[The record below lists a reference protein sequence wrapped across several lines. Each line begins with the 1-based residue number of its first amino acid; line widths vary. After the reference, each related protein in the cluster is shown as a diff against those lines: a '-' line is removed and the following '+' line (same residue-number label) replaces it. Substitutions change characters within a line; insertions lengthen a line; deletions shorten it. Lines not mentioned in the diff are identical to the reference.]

1 MDHDNQRYSFSI
13 GKKYVLFTVIVAVI
27 TYSTSFFCM
36 FVLYDWLKDSI
47 SLSQEWFTA
56 ITLMLGVFWSAV
68 FAYFGA
74 RYLVKP
80 LQDLE
85 VTAQRAAQGDL
96 SIDVTVPKSD
106 DEIRALSIAFNEMLA
121 SLRQMVQDINNNFN
135 ETNEKVQTL
144 EQASNQVAQQSN
156 VVSKMIGEMAEGTN
170 QSAQSVQTS
179 AELMDEVA
187 EIAGEVSTYA
197 STSNDHAVEM
207 AQQFQ
212 ETTAQIE
219 ELIEGIN
226 QLAKEQ
232 QASRESVHALKTYTE
247 KIGEIVKLVGDIA
260 DQTNLL
266 ALNASIEA
274 ARAGEHGKGFAVVA
288 DEVRKLAD
296 ESGHAV
302 QDIRQLVET
311 IQQETFSVVSRLD
324 TQVVQALAEAE
335 KGAMANDAI
344 QTMAQSTQDV
354 VKSIEEIVSLMSRQM
369 EKVQH
374 TNGHTQDVAAIVEEI
389 SASVNEAATSVQEQT
404 HSVEEI
410 ATSIHGLSEQA
421 NRLKGTIQKFSHDQ

>member
-1 MDHDNQRYSFSI
+1 M
-13 GKKYVLFTVIVAVI
+13 
-27 TYSTSFFCM
+27 
-36 FVLYDWLKDSI
+36 
-47 SLSQEWFTA
+47 
-56 ITLMLGVFWSAV
+56 
-68 FAYFGA
+68 
-74 RYLVKP
+74 
-80 LQDLE
+80 
-85 VTAQRAAQGDL
+85 
-96 SIDVTVPKSD
+96 
-106 DEIRALSIAFNEMLA
+106 
-121 SLRQMVQDINNNFN
+121 
-135 ETNEKVQTL
+135 
-144 EQASNQVAQQSN
+144 
-156 VVSKMIGEMAEGTN
+156 
-170 QSAQSVQTS
+170 
-179 AELMDEVA
+179 
-187 EIAGEVSTYA
+187 
-197 STSNDHAVEM
+197 
-207 AQQFQ
+207 
-212 ETTAQIE
+212 
-219 ELIEGIN
+219 
-226 QLAKEQ
+226 
-232 QASRESVHALKTYTE
+232 HALKTYTE

>member
-1 MDHDNQRYSFSI
+1 M
-13 GKKYVLFTVIVAVI
+13 
-27 TYSTSFFCM
+27 
-36 FVLYDWLKDSI
+36 
-47 SLSQEWFTA
+47 
-56 ITLMLGVFWSAV
+56 
-68 FAYFGA
+68 
-74 RYLVKP
+74 
-80 LQDLE
+80 
-85 VTAQRAAQGDL
+85 
-96 SIDVTVPKSD
+96 
-106 DEIRALSIAFNEMLA
+106 
-121 SLRQMVQDINNNFN
+121 
-135 ETNEKVQTL
+135 
-144 EQASNQVAQQSN
+144 
-156 VVSKMIGEMAEGTN
+156 
-170 QSAQSVQTS
+170 
-179 AELMDEVA
+179 
-187 EIAGEVSTYA
+187 
-197 STSNDHAVEM
+197 
-207 AQQFQ
+207 
-212 ETTAQIE
+212 
-219 ELIEGIN
+219 
-226 QLAKEQ
+226 
-232 QASRESVHALKTYTE
+232 
-247 KIGEIVKLVGDIA
+247 
-260 DQTNLL
+260 
-266 ALNASIEA
+266 
-274 ARAGEHGKGFAVVA
+274 
-288 DEVRKLAD
+288 RKLAD